1 MEQDKYTKSHRQS
14 RKDKSKDKSNNFF
27 GSQKHI
33 RIKTN
38 IIEKLRK
45 K

>member
-14 RKDKSKDKSNNFF
+14 RKDKSNSFF
-27 GSQKHI
+27 GTQKHI
-33 RIKTN
+33 RIKIN
-38 IIEKLRK
+38 IIEKKLRK